1 METVTNGPR
10 PRATARAGWPQYRT
24 LWIWLLLGWTVSAA
38 DRALTGPVVT
48 WMIDNHVSFLAESS
62 KPYALGG
69 LIGGLFFAGYML
81 TQWPGGYLG
90 DRYGHRTVIAVSL
103 VWAGI
108 ATLLSGV
115 VTGLVLFIAI
125 RVLTGLG
132 EGAFYSNDRSLIAE
146 QTPVEKRS
154 LGMGVVITGLALGI
168 TIATVFAPN
177 MIDLGGRVFAGE
189 HAWRMPFLI
198 LGAATLLVGAAI
210 TLYFRRQE
218 PGLPY
223 GRAALHLGAYAA
235 GGLAAVMAVYFIG
248 DSAGLSDLWIA
259 ILEVGLAL
267 ALAIG
272 IFTRKGG
279 ELGPVVR
286 SRDLLLINFAFI
298 AVLWNLWFFSFW
310 SVAIVA
316 DAAHSSFGRS
326 ALIAAFNAGAGIL
339 GFPTGGWLSDVAVR
353 RGIGRKRLVVTFTA
367 LQCVLTVA
375 FGLVIT
381 GGAPPV
387 WLMAAL
393 LFAASTFFN
402 AMQPIAHAMIADI
415 ADPAYHGSAFGMNN
429 LIGEI
434 GAVLSPAVSG
444 TLRDATGEWS
454 AAVFLDAGLIACAVL
469 LLLCVREAAKS
480 RVLAREGP
488 DAPAVG
494 ADEGPR
500 FVRGGQRDRPTSVE
514 RR

>member
-1 METVTNGPR
+1 MQTVDNGR
-10 PRATARAGWPQYRT
+10 QRRTAWPPHRT
-24 LWIWLLLGWTVSAA
+24 LWLWLLLGWTVSAA

-48 WMIDNHVSFLAESS
+48 WMIGNDVGFLADAS

-90 DRYGHRTVIAVSL
+90 DRYGHRTMISVSL

-115 VTGLVLFIAI
+115 ITGLVLFIAI

-146 QTPVEKRS
+146 KTPVEKRS
-154 LGMGVVITGLALGI
+154 LGMGVVITGLAFGI

-177 MIDLGGRVFAGE
+177 MIELGGKVFAADE
-189 HAWRMPFLI
+189 AWRMPFLM
-198 LGAATLLVGAAI
+198 LGCATLLVGAGI
-210 TLYFRRQE
+210 TLYFRGQE
-218 PGLPY
+218 RGLPY
-223 GRAALHLGAYAA
+223 ARAALHLGAYAA
-235 GGLAAVMAVYFIG
+235 CGLAAVMAVYFIG
-248 DSAGLSDLWIA
+248 DAAGLSDIWIA
-259 ILEVGLAL
+259 VLEVALAV

-272 IFTRKGG
+272 IFARKGD
-279 ELGPVVR
+279 ELGPVLR
-286 SRDLLLINFAFI
+286 SRDLMLINFAFI

-310 SVAIVA
+310 SVSIVA

-339 GFPTGGWLSDVAVR
+339 GFPIGGWLSDVAVR
-353 RGIGRKRLVVTFTA
+353 RGIGRKRLVLVFTS
-367 LQCVLTVA
+367 LQCLLTVA

-381 GGAPPV
+381 GSAPSV

-393 LFAASTFFN
+393 LFGASTFFN
-402 AMQPIAHAMIADI
+402 AMQPIAHAMI

-444 TLRDATGEWS
+444 ALRDSTGEWS

-469 LLLCVREAAKS
+469 LLLCVRERAKS
-480 RVLAREGP
+480 RVLGREGP
-488 DAPAVG
+488 DAGQARAPALVG

-500 FVRGGQRDRPTSVE
+500 FTRGQRDRPTPVE